1 MGGQGKDASQEGNR
15 KQWIKKLECFI
26 CGDEYYASS
35 GHHQKNITNK
45 EQLSKE
51 EEEEGFVNAACE
63 ANAFHTICTYQVN
76 AIGFK
81 AFSQI
86 SPISQLWDLRF

>member
-1 MGGQGKDASQEGNR
+1 
-15 KQWIKKLECFI
+15 
-26 CGDEYYASS
+26 
-35 GHHQKNITNK
+35 
-45 EQLSKE
+45 LSKE

-86 SPISQLWDLRF
+86 SPISQL